1 MSQIQTMKFTAT
13 QIAGILEGKVEGN
26 PNAEV
31 WNVAKIEEGAPGM
44 ISFLAN
50 PKYTH
55 YIYETQSSI
64 VIVNDD
70 FEATAPIQATL
81 IRVRNAYDSF
91 GKLLAFYDQMT
102 QNKQG
107 VSSLAFVSKSA
118 QCGENLYLGEFA
130 FVGENAKIGNNVKI
144 YPQVYVG
151 DGCTIGDN
159 TVLYPGVKLYRNTVI
174 GKNCILHAGA
184 VLGADG
190 FGFAPQPDGH
200 YEKIPQVGNVVVEDN
215 VEIGANTTID
225 RATMGSTRIHQGV
238 KLDNLIMLAHNTEV
252 GENTAMAAQTGVSG
266 STHIGKNCVIAGQCG
281 FVGHIKVAD
290 GARIGAQSGILGN
303 IRKADDYMGSP
314 TQPLRQYLVSNA
326 RFRHIDEMAR
336 KLDALEKELA
346 ELKSQK

>member
-1 MSQIQTMKFTAT
+1 MKFTAT

-70 FEATAPIQATL
+70 FEATAPIQTTL
-81 IRVRNAYDSF
+81 IRVPDAYASF
-91 GKLLAFYDQMT
+91 AKLLAFYDQMT

-107 VSSLAFVSKSA
+107 VSSLAFVSTTA
-118 QCGENLYLGEFA
+118 QCGENLYLGEFV
-130 FVGENAKIGNNVKI
+130 FVGENAKIGNNVKL

-151 DGCTIGDN
+151 DGCIVGDN
-159 TVLYPGVKLYRNTVI
+159 TVLYPGVKLYRNTVV

-200 YEKIPQVGNVVVEDN
+200 YEKIPQVGNVVVDDN

-225 RATMGSTRIHQGV
+225 RSTMGSTHIHKGV
-238 KLDNLIMLAHNTEV
+238 KLDNLVHLAHNVEV
-252 GENTAMAAQTGVSG
+252 GENSALAAQVGVCG
-266 STHIGKNCVIAGQCG
+266 STHLGKNCVVGGQSG
-281 FVGHIKVAD
+281 FVGHINIAD
-290 GARIGAQSGILGN
+290 GSKFGGQSGILGSIKEEN
-303 IRKADDYMGSP
+303 KEFMGTP
-314 TQPLRQYLVSNA
+314 IQPLRQYLVANA

-346 ELKSQK
+346 ELKGGKDGK

>member
-1 MSQIQTMKFTAT
+1 MKFTAT
-13 QIAGILEGKVEGN
+13 QIAGILEGKVGGN

-70 FEATAPIQATL
+70 FKATAPIRATL
-81 IRVRNAYDSF
+81 IRVPDAYACF
-91 GKLLAFYDQMT
+91 AKLLAFYDQMT

-107 VSSLAFVSKSA
+107 VSSLAFVSSTA

-130 FVGENAKIGNNVKI
+130 FVGENAKIGNNVKL

-151 DGCTIGDN
+151 DGCVIGDN
-159 TVLYPGVKLYRNTVI
+159 TVLYPGVKLYRNTVV
-174 GKNCILHAGA
+174 GKNCILHAGV

-200 YEKIPQVGNVVVEDN
+200 YEKIPQVGNVVIEDN

-225 RATMGSTRIHQGV
+225 RSTMGSTHVHKGV
-238 KLDNLIMLAHNTEV
+238 KLDNLVHLAHNVEV
-252 GENTAMAAQTGVSG
+252 GENSALAAQVGVSG
-266 STHIGKNCVIAGQCG
+266 STHLGKNCVVGGQSG
-281 FVGHIKVAD
+281 FVGHINIAD
-290 GARIGAQSGILGN
+290 GSKFGGQSGVMGS
-303 IRKADDYMGSP
+303 IRTENQEYMGTP
-314 TQPLRQYLVSNA
+314 IQPLRQYLVSNA

-346 ELKSQK
+346 ELKGKKEVK

>member
-1 MSQIQTMKFTAT
+1 MKFTAT
-13 QIAGILEGKVEGN
+13 QIAELLEGRVEGN

-70 FEATAPIQATL
+70 FEPTAPVTTTL
-81 IRVRNAYDSF
+81 IRVADAYACF
-91 GKLLAFYDQMT
+91 AKLLAFYDQMM

-107 VSSLAFVSKSA
+107 VSSLAFVSPSA
-118 QCGENLYLGEFA
+118 QMGENLYLGEFA
-130 FVGENAKIGNNVKI
+130 FVGEHAKIGNNVKL

-151 DGCTIGDN
+151 EGCVIGDN

-200 YEKIPQVGNVVVEDN
+200 YEKIPQVGNVVVDDN

-225 RATMGSTRIHQGV
+225 RSTMGSTHVHKGV
-238 KLDNLIMLAHNTEV
+238 KLDNLGSSGGREWIDASRQELRGGRTIGVRGSHHHCRRIAVWGAKWHHGQHQGGKPEV
-252 GENTAMAAQTGVSG
+252 
-266 STHIGKNCVIAGQCG
+266 H
-281 FVGHIKVAD
+281 GHTYSAVASIFDLQRAFPSHRRD
-290 GARIGAQSGILGN
+290 G
-303 IRKADDYMGSP
+303 P
-314 TQPLRQYLVSNA
+314 
-326 RFRHIDEMAR
+326 
-336 KLDALEKELA
+336 
-346 ELKSQK
+346 

>member
-1 MSQIQTMKFTAT
+1 MKFTAK
-13 QIAGILEGKVEGN
+13 QIAGILDGKVEGN
-26 PNAEV
+26 PDVEV
-31 WNVAKIEEGAPGM
+31 WNVAKIEEGASGM

-81 IRVRNAYDSF
+81 IRVPDAYACF
-91 GKLLAFYDQMT
+91 AKLLAFYDQMT

-107 VSSLAFVSKSA
+107 VSSLAFVSSTA

-151 DGCTIGDN
+151 DGCIIGDN
-159 TVLYPGVKLYRNTVI
+159 TVLYPGVKLYRNTMV
-174 GKNCILHAGA
+174 GKNCILHAGS

-225 RATMGSTRIHQGV
+225 RSTMGSTRICKGV
-238 KLDNLIMLAHNTEV
+238 KLDNLVHLAHNVEV
-252 GENTAMAAQTGVSG
+252 GENSALAAQVGVSG
-266 STHIGKNCVIAGQCG
+266 STHLGKNCVVGGQSG
-281 FVGHIKVAD
+281 FVGHINIANGSKF
-290 GARIGAQSGILGN
+290 GGQSGI
-303 IRKADDYMGSP
+303 MGSIRVENQEFMGTP
-314 TQPLRQYLVSNA
+314 IQPLRQYLVSNA

-346 ELKSQK
+346 ELKGGKDGK

>member
-1 MSQIQTMKFTAT
+1 MKFTAT
-13 QIAGILEGKVEGN
+13 EIAGILEGKVEGD
-26 PNAEV
+26 PNVEV
-31 WNVAKIEEGAPGM
+31 WNVAKIEESAPGM

-70 FEATAPIQATL
+70 FEATAPIHATL
-81 IRVRNAYDSF
+81 IRVPDAYACF
-91 GKLLAFYDQMT
+91 AKLLAFYDQMT

-107 VSSLAFVSKSA
+107 VSSLAFVSSTA
-118 QCGENLYLGEFA
+118 QCGENVYLGEFTY
-130 FVGENAKIGNNVKI
+130 VGEHARIGNNVKI

-151 DGCTIGDN
+151 DGCVVDDN
-159 TVLYPGVKLYRNTVI
+159 TVLYPGVKLYRNTVV
-174 GKNCILHAGA
+174 GKNCILHAG
-184 VLGADG
+184 VVIGADG
-190 FGFAPQPDGH
+190 FGFAPQSDGH
-200 YEKIPQVGNVVVEDN
+200 YEKIPQVGNVVIEDN

-225 RATMGSTRIHQGV
+225 RATMGSTRIHKGV

-290 GARIGAQSGILGN
+290 GTKIGAQSGVLGN
-303 IRKADDYMGSP
+303 IRKADELMGSP
-314 TQPLRQYLVSNA
+314 TQPLREYLKSMA
-326 RFRHIDEMAR
+326 YIRRLDEMS
-336 KLDALEKELA
+336 KTIDSLKKELA
-346 ELKSQK
+346 ELKGQKE

>member
-1 MSQIQTMKFTAT
+1 MKFTAT
-13 QIAGILEGKVEGN
+13 QIAELLQGRVEGN

-55 YIYETQSSI
+55 YIYETMSSI

-70 FEATAPIQATL
+70 FVPSSPVGATL
-81 IRVRNAYDSF
+81 IRVKDAYASF
-91 GKLLAFYDQMT
+91 GKLLAFYGQMT
-102 QNKQG
+102 QNKHG
-107 VSSLAFVSKSA
+107 VSSLAFVSSTA
-118 QCGENLYLGEFA
+118 QCGDNVYLGEFS
-130 FVGENAKIGNNVKI
+130 FVGEHAVVGNNVKI

-159 TVLYPGVKLYRNTVI
+159 TTLYPGVKLYRDTVV
-174 GKNCILHAGA
+174 GKNCILHAGV

-200 YEKIPQVGNVVVEDN
+200 YEKIPQVGNVVIDDD

-225 RATMGSTRIHQGV
+225 RAVMGSTHIHKGV

-252 GENTAMAAQTGVSG
+252 GEHTAIAAQTGVSG
-266 STHIGKNCVIAGQCG
+266 STRIGKNCVIAGQCG
-281 FVGHIKVAD
+281 FVGHIHVAD
-290 GARIGAQSGILGN
+290 GTKIGAQSGILGH
-303 IRKADDYMGSP
+303 IKKADDYMGSP
-314 TQPLRQYLVSNA
+314 TQPLRQYLKSMAYV
-326 RFRHIDEMAR
+326 RRLDEMS
-336 KLDALEKELA
+336 KTIETLKKELA
-346 ELKSQK
+346 RIKDEKLF

>member
-1 MSQIQTMKFTAT
+1 MKFTAT

-55 YIYETQSSI
+55 YIYETKSSI
-64 VIVNDD
+64 VIVNDS

-81 IRVRNAYDSF
+81 IRVPDAYACF
-91 GKLLAFYDQMT
+91 AKLLAFYDQMT

-107 VSSLAFVSKSA
+107 VSSLAFVSSTA

-130 FVGENAKIGNNVKI
+130 FVGENAKIGHNVKV

-151 DGCTIGDN
+151 DGCVVGDN
-159 TVLYPGVKLYRNTVI
+159 TVLYPGVKLYRNTVV
-174 GKNCILHAGA
+174 GSNCILHAG
-184 VLGADG
+184 VVIGADG

-200 YEKIPQVGNVVVEDN
+200 YEKIPQVGNVVIEGN

-225 RATMGSTRIHQGV
+225 RATMGSTRIHKGV

-266 STHIGKNCVIAGQCG
+266 STQIGKNCVIAGQCG

-290 GARIGAQSGILGN
+290 GTQIGAQSGVLGN
-303 IRKADDYMGSP
+303 IKKAGALMGSP
-314 TQPLRQYLVSNA
+314 TQPLREYLKSMA
-326 RFRHIDEMAR
+326 HIRRLDEMS
-336 KLDALEKELA
+336 KTIDTLKKDLET
-346 ELKSQK
+346 LKNSQL

>member
-1 MSQIQTMKFTAT
+1 MKFTAT

-55 YIYETQSSI
+55 FIYETQSSI

-70 FEATAPIQATL
+70 FEATAPIQTTL
-81 IRVRNAYDSF
+81 IRVPDAYASF
-91 GKLLAFYDQMT
+91 AKLLAFYDQMT

-130 FVGENAKIGNNVKI
+130 FVGENAKIGNNVKL

-151 DGCTIGDN
+151 DGCIIGDN

-314 TQPLRQYLVSNA
+314 SQPLRQYLVSNA

-336 KLDALEKELA
+336 KLDVLEKELT

>member
-1 MSQIQTMKFTAT
+1 MKFTAT

-31 WNVAKIEEGAPGM
+31 WAVAKIEEGAPGT

-55 YIYETQSSI
+55 YIYETLSSI
-64 VIVNDD
+64 VIVNDE

-81 IRVRNAYDSF
+81 IRVPDPYACF
-91 GKLLAFYDQMT
+91 AKLLAFYDQMT

-107 VSSLAFVSKSA
+107 VSSLAFVSSTA

-159 TVLYPGVKLYRNTVI
+159 TVLNPGVKLYRNTVV
-174 GKNCILHAGA
+174 GSNCILHAG
-184 VLGADG
+184 VVIGADG

-200 YEKIPQVGNVVVEDN
+200 YEKIPQVGNVVIEDN

-225 RATMGSTRIHQGV
+225 RATMGSTRIHKGV

-252 GENTAMAAQTGVSG
+252 GENTAIAAQTGVSG

-281 FVGHIKVAD
+281 FAGHITVAD
-290 GARIGAQSGILGN
+290 GTRIGAQSGVMGN
-303 IRKADDYMGSP
+303 IKKADKLMGSP
-314 TQPLRQYLVSNA
+314 TQPLHQYLKSIA
-326 RFRHIDEMAR
+326 HIRRLDEMS
-336 KLDALEKELA
+336 KTINELKKEL
-346 ELKSQK
+346 ELLKKS

>member
-1 MSQIQTMKFTAT
+1 MKFTAT
-13 QIAGILEGKVEGN
+13 QIAELLAGKVEGD

-55 YIYETQSSI
+55 YIYDTQSSI

-70 FEATAPIQATL
+70 FEATSPVNTTL
-81 IRVRNAYDSF
+81 IRVHDAYASF
-91 GKLLAFYDQMT
+91 AKLLAFYDQMM

-107 VSSLAFVSKSA
+107 VSSLAFVSPTA
-118 QCGENLYLGEFA
+118 QCGENLYLGEFV
-130 FVGENAKIGNNVKI
+130 FVGEHAKIGDNVKL

-151 DGCTIGDN
+151 DGCIIGDN

-200 YEKIPQVGNVVVEDN
+200 YDKIPQVGNVVIEDD

-225 RATMGSTRIHQGV
+225 RSTMGSTHVHKGV
-238 KLDNLIMLAHNTEV
+238 KLDNLVHLAHNVEV
-252 GENTAMAAQTGVSG
+252 GENTAMAAQVGVSG
-266 STHIGKNCVIAGQCG
+266 STHLGKNCVVGGQSG
-281 FVGHIKVAD
+281 FVGHLHIAD
-290 GARIGAQSGILGN
+290 GSKFGGQSGI
-303 IRKADDYMGSP
+303 MGSIKDENQEFMGTP
-314 TQPLRQYLVSNA
+314 IQPLRQYLVSNV

-336 KLDALEKELA
+336 AIETLKKEMAALKADKYDE
-346 ELKSQK
+346 

>member
-1 MSQIQTMKFTAT
+1 MKFTAT
-13 QIAGILEGKVEGN
+13 QIAELLGGRVEGN

-44 ISFLAN
+44 LSFLAN

-55 YIYETQSSI
+55 FLYVTQSSV
-64 VIVNDD
+64 VIVNED
-70 FEATAPIQATL
+70 FEPTEPVSATL
-81 IRVRNAYDSF
+81 IRVQDAYASF
-91 GKLLAFYDQMT
+91 AKLLAIYDQMT

-107 VSSLAFVSKSA
+107 VSSLAFVSPTA
-118 QCGENLYLGEFA
+118 QCGDNLYLGEFV
-130 FVGENAKIGNNVKI
+130 FVGEHAKIGSNVKL

-151 DGCTIGDN
+151 DGCIIGDN

-225 RATMGSTRIHQGV
+225 RSTMGSTHVCKGV
-238 KLDNLIMLAHNTEV
+238 KLDNLIHLAHNTVV
-252 GENTAMAAQTGVSG
+252 GENSALAAQVGVSG
-266 STHIGKNCVIAGQCG
+266 STHLGKNCVVGGQSG
-281 FVGHIKVAD
+281 FVGHISIAD
-290 GARIGAQSGILGN
+290 GSKFGGQSGI
-303 IRKADDYMGSP
+303 MGSIREENQQFMGTP
-314 TQPLRQYLVSNA
+314 IQPLRQYLVSNA

-336 KLDALEKELA
+336 KIDALEKELK